1 MSSSKSQVSRFLSD
15 TSAELHPAVGVILMV
30 IATIAL
36 GFLVGQV
43 GPEVYSTENQN
54 VPITFDS
61 NYNAEANELTITYT
75 GNNNVDVVYL
85 SEEITVTYNGQETTW
100 NGDTRGDSGALDLGS
115 KHVIEGVSKNGGT
128 VTVTINHP
136 DYQTTERTIT
146 V

>member
-1 MSSSKSQVSRFLSD
+1 
-15 TSAELHPAVGVILMV
+15 MV